1 MQNGKKENGAVNGVH
16 KDPAIIGE
24 HELSWDGLSPSVVQ
38 ALSQPLDPAL
48 LSRRKG
54 RAGRTYDY
62 LEGHVVIDQANK
74 LFGFGAWGYELV
86 GEVTLRRIE
95 VVDAKTGDV
104 KVHQGYSA
112 PVRVTVSGAQARTDI
127 GFHAVTEENPDGHDT
142 AIKGAVTD
150 GMKRALRSFGV
161 QFGNGLYGEP
171 AQKTKPADAKTS
183 PKGEG
188 QGDGFDGSK
197 LASLRVEL
205 INLGAEQGFGVE
217 QVETAVKERT
227 GKDLEELTVEELNP
241 LVEAA
246 AKKLKEKETEQAKAA

>member
-1 MQNGKKENGAVNGVH
+1 
-16 KDPAIIGE
+16 
-24 HELSWDGLSPSVVQ
+24 
-38 ALSQPLDPAL
+38 
-48 LSRRKG
+48 
-54 RAGRTYDY
+54 
-62 LEGHVVIDQANK
+62 
-74 LFGFGAWGYELV
+74 
-86 GEVTLRRIE
+86 
-95 VVDAKTGDV
+95 
-104 KVHQGYSA
+104 
-112 PVRVTVSGAQARTDI
+112 
-127 GFHAVTEENPDGHDT
+127 
-142 AIKGAVTD
+142 
-150 GMKRALRSFGV
+150 MKRALRSFGV

-188 QGDGFDGSK
+188 DGIDGSK

-227 GKDLEELTVEELNP
+227 GKELEELTVEELNP